1 MLRTMNETNTLLMDV
16 LVKLSTIE
24 SLLVSKGIITKE
36 EYSDR
41 LIEISN
47 FLSISALKSSGMS
60 DEDVQKFVKEFFNK

>member
-1 MLRTMNETNTLLMDV
+1 MNETNTLLMDV